1 MTRCPLRSVMK
12 SIARAILFTAAFAIG
27 LGIIASLTG
36 SFLATHA
43 VAAVAH
49 KADPLTLAAA
59 PRLNTGDF
67 AVDAP
72 IRTAA
77 R

>member
-1 MTRCPLRSVMK
+1 MK

-43 VAAVAH
+43 VAAAAQ
-49 KADPLTLAAA
+49 KADPMTLAAA
-59 PRLNTGDF
+59 PKLNMGDF
-67 AVDAP
+67 AVNTP